1 MIEDNIR
8 EYKDS
13 LKLSEKEENTIN
25 QYEGYFKRVYRICKY
40 KK

>member
-13 LKLSEKEENTIN
+13 LKLSEKEGKYNKSIW
-25 QYEGYFKRVYRICKY
+25 RIL
-40 KK
+40 